1 MTNHEYVFNRRR
13 VLKSN
18 STTSKHNE
26 KKNITHFKQFMS
38 NHLFDEIDNKY
49 IKNLVDRIVIVEN
62 AKFFIFDIFDTRVS
76 LNNVKQFV
84 DEISIKM
91 IF

>member
-1 MTNHEYVFNRRR
+1 MRR
-13 VLKSN
+13 
-18 STTSKHNE
+18 
-26 KKNITHFKQFMS
+26 KNITHFKQFMS